1 MKNSVICDIIKA
13 KSGVEMYRDRGVY
26 VFPDKD
32 MMRIFAYDGEY
43 TVEYPSLTFA
53 KQLVD
58 FLQIDMTSS
67 RKTIKNFRLY
77 DDKTVDCKLLMNN
90 LPFRLKLL
98 KRQLH
103 ERTEDYLALK
113 E

>member
-1 MKNSVICDIIKA
+1 
-13 KSGVEMYRDRGVY
+13 MYRDRGVY